1 MPDGDSKTPVSLTG
15 HPRDDRVDNADPF
28 RCEVLW
34 HTFPI
39 KEPLHGSGS
48 DECENFGRVLEHL
61 LQFTEFVRICQKEIC
76 ITVRKYFVNC
86 LNRGFSRMIRISRIL
101 GNLENLHIKPFS

>member
-1 MPDGDSKTPVSLTG
+1 MIEF
-15 HPRDDRVDNADPF
+15 DNEDPF

-48 DECENFGRVLEHL
+48 DECENFGRVLKHL
-61 LQFTEFVRICQKEIC
+61 FAVYRICADLSK
-76 ITVRKYFVNC
+76 
-86 LNRGFSRMIRISRIL
+86 GIL
-101 GNLENLHIKPFS
+101 YNGA